1 MAGGPSL
8 KNEMEELRKEQAKE
22 KEVVNEELVAVLE
35 QLTAR

>member
-1 MAGGPSL
+1 
-8 KNEMEELRKEQAKE
+8 MEELRKEQAKE